1 LTSIGFFFY
10 DTGMLKHLVTLSRNN
25 LRAIL
30 RDRVLYAV
38 LAVAFLM
45 LLLVPSMSTF
55 SMRQVQEL
63 AISISLSASSF
74 VLLIV
79 SLLLGSSAI
88 WKDVERRYLASV
100 LTLPVSRVNYLLAKF
115 ISISL
120 FLVACAVILGL
131 VAAIVV
137 MIAATQ
143 YPSDKP
149 VTWSLFAL
157 ALAGDTVKFI
167 LLSSIAILLSSVSTS
182 FFLPFF
188 GTIAIYL
195 TGNASQEVYEF
206 VSGQAGEALSATTL
220 AVAKGAYYL
229 LPNLAAF
236 DFKVPAVYALDVS
249 MVSILYPLGYSIV
262 YIGLVLSLAS
272 WAFNRRQ
279 LS

>member
-1 LTSIGFFFY
+1 
-10 DTGMLKHLVTLSRNN
+10 MLKHLAALSRNN

-30 RDRVLYAV
+30 RDRTLYAV
-38 LAVAFLM
+38 LAVAFFILV
-45 LLLVPSMSTF
+45 LVPSMSTF

-79 SLLLGSSAI
+79 SLLLGSSSI

-115 ISISL
+115 ISIGL
-120 FLVACAVILGL
+120 FLVVCSAVLGL
-131 VAAIVV
+131 VSAIVV
-137 MIAATQ
+137 KLAATQ
-143 YPSDKP
+143 YPSEIP
-149 VTWSLFAL
+149 VSWSLFVL
-157 ALAGDTVKFI
+157 ALAGDAVKFI
-167 LLSSIAILLSSVSTS
+167 LLSSVAILLSSVSTS

-195 TGNASQEVYEF
+195 TGSASQEVYEY
-206 VSGQAGEALSATTL
+206 VLSQAGQDLSSSTL

-229 LPNLAAF
+229 LPNFAAF
-236 DFKVPAVYALDVS
+236 DFKVQAVYALDVS
-249 MVSILYPLGYSIV
+249 MSSILYPLVYSIV